1 MADEQVRAA
10 LQLLQ
15 EAGSLDLVRKA
26 VVEHLRPARRAA
38 SGVAVA
44 VLACS
49 TQCRMKTQ
57 KKAGLSGRRMRV
69 KRTREELVRLVRE
82 AHACEKNKRGTGKT
96 LIALSVRSACQQLLV
111 LLKGEEIRLQ
121 FP

>member
-1 MADEQVRAA
+1 
-10 LQLLQ
+10 
-15 EAGSLDLVRKA
+15 
-26 VVEHLRPARRAA
+26 
-38 SGVAVA
+38 
-44 VLACS
+44 
-49 TQCRMKTQ
+49 
-57 KKAGLSGRRMRV
+57 MRV
-69 KRTREELVRLVRE
+69 KRTREELGLSRRRMHVKRTREVLVRLVRE

>member
-26 VVEHLRPARRAA
+26 VVEHLSPARRVA

-57 KKAGLSGRRMRV
+57 KKAISTVLCYDVTLEPLVWGILWVAVGVEEAGGEGSSACTMLSGAA
-69 KRTREELVRLVRE
+69 K
-82 AHACEKNKRGTGKT
+82 
-96 LIALSVRSACQQLLV
+96 
-111 LLKGEEIRLQ
+111 
-121 FP
+121 